1 MGRVGPV
8 RRIGALAVAV
18 VATAHVLAAQAA
30 FEVAS
35 VKPNR
40 SGFPGGDTEF
50 RPGQFV
56 ARNQTL
62 RVLIV
67 TAYGLEDFRVTG
79 GPEWVNSERFDVQAR
94 ATSPITR
101 REAMPMLQELLADRF
116 ALRVRM
122 ERRDHAVYAMVLS
135 RPGTF
140 GPRLGR
146 AAASACVE
154 RGPQPPRVP
163 PGELPSCGMLP
174 MTTGRLSGRSVGL
187 GLLAAQISPLLRRV
201 VLDQTGV
208 GGLVDIDLDWEID
221 EEQRAA
227 LARLLPDRP
236 LPPLDP
242 NKPGLMGALQEQLGL
257 RLESTRAPVDVL
269 VIDAAARPTEN

>member
-1 MGRVGPV
+1 VEWV
-8 RRIGALAVAV
+8 RRIGALAVAG
-18 VATAHVLAAQAA
+18 VATAHLLAAQAA

-50 RPGQFV
+50 RPGQFI

-67 TAYGLEDFRVTG
+67 AAYELEEFRVVG
-79 GPEWVNSERFDVQAR
+79 GPDWVSSERFDVQAR

-101 REAMPMLQELLADRF
+101 REAMPMLRALLADRF

-122 ERRDHAVYAMVLS
+122 ERRNHSVYALVLN

-187 GLLAAQISPLLRRV
+187 ALLATQISPLVRRV
-201 VLDQTGV
+201 VLDQTAV
-208 GGLVDIDLDWEID
+208 KGLVDIDLDWEID

-236 LPPLDP
+236 LPPIDP
-242 NKPGLMGALQEQLGL
+242 DKPGLIGALQEQLGL
-257 RLESTRAPVDVL
+257 RLESKTAPVDVL
-269 VIDAAARPTEN
+269 VVDSAQRPSEN